1 MRNLAVNNMK
11 KNRNAFTLVEL
22 IGAIIVILILCTII
36 VVVTG
41 NARKQTLTV
50 RVQADIEAINTAKNH
65 WQLDHP
71 NAVFPAAE
79 SDQFTAIQG
88 YLDPVQA
95 ASWANFQAPGVVYTI
110 GDLATPASSNPP
122 F

>member
-1 MRNLAVNNMK
+1 MNK
-11 KNRNAFTLVEL
+11 KAFTLVEL
-22 IGAIIVILILCTII
+22 IGAIIVILILCTIV

-41 NARKQTLTV
+41 NARTQTITV

-71 NAVFPAAE
+71 NATWP
-79 SDQFTAIQG
+79 SDEATRFADIQK

-95 ASWANFQAPGVVYTI
+95 ATTLANFQAQGVTYTI
-110 GDLATPASSNPP
+110 GDLSTKASSIPAY
-122 F
+122 